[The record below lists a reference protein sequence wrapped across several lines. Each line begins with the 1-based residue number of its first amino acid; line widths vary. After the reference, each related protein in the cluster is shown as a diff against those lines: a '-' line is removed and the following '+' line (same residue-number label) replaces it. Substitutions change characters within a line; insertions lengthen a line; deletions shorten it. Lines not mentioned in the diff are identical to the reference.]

1 MYYKLK
7 FKSMVLGLLLSLAI
21 GALAGF
27 LGSKIFSGAG
37 KGLLINLLIGIVGG
51 FIGGWLFGGGGLL
64 WQLISATV
72 GSIALLWIISLIK
85 K

>member
-1 MYYKLK
+1 MKI
-7 FKSMVLGLLLSLAI
+7 LGLLLSLAI

-37 KGLLINLLIGIVGG
+37 KGLLLNLLIGIVGG
-51 FIGGWLFGGGGLL
+51 FLGGWLFGLLGIGGGNVI

-72 GSIALLWIISLIK
+72 GAIVLLWIISLIK

>member
-1 MYYKLK
+1 M
-7 FKSMVLGLLLSLAI
+7 GLIWSIII

-37 KGLLINLLIGIVGG
+37 KGLLLNLIIGIVGG
-51 FIGGWLFGGGGLL
+51 FIGGWIFGLLGIGGGSMP
-64 WQLISATV
+64 WQLVSATV
-72 GSIALLWIISLIK
+72 GAIVLLWIISLIK

>member
-1 MYYKLK
+1 M
-7 FKSMVLGLLLSLAI
+7 GLFLSLLI

-37 KGLLINLLIGIVGG
+37 KGLLLNLIIGIVGG
-51 FIGGWLFGGGGLL
+51 ALGGWLFSLVGVGDNSIL
-64 WQLISATV
+64 WQLVSATV
-72 GSIALLWIISLIK
+72 GSVVLLWIISVIK

>member
-1 MYYKLK
+1 ML
-7 FKSMVLGLLLSLAI
+7 LGLLLSLAI

-37 KGLLINLLIGIVGG
+37 KGLLLNLLIGIGGG
-51 FIGGWLFGGGGLL
+51 FLGGGLFGLIGIGGGSIL

-72 GSIALLWIISLIK
+72 GAIVLLWIISLIK

>member
-1 MYYKLK
+1 
-7 FKSMVLGLLLSLAI
+7 MVLGLLLSLAI

-51 FIGGWLFGGGGLL
+51 FLGGWLFGLIGIGGGGLL

-72 GSIALLWIISLIK
+72 GAIALLWIISLIK

>member
-1 MYYKLK
+1 MEGL
-7 FKSMVLGLLLSLAI
+7 LGLILSILI

-37 KGLLINLLIGIVGG
+37 KGLLLNLLIGIVGG
-51 FIGGWLFGGGGLL
+51 FLGGWLFGHLGIGGGGLL

-72 GSIALLWIISLIK
+72 GSILLLWIISLIK

>member
-1 MYYKLK
+1 M
-7 FKSMVLGLLLSLAI
+7 GLIWSIII

-37 KGLLINLLIGIVGG
+37 KGLLLNLIIGIVGG
-51 FIGGWLFGGGGLL
+51 FIGGWIFGLLGIGGGSML
-64 WQLISATV
+64 WQLVSATV
-72 GSIALLWIISLIK
+72 GAIVLLWIISLIK

>member
-1 MYYKLK
+1 M
-7 FKSMVLGLLLSLAI
+7 GLILSLLI

-37 KGLLINLLIGIVGG
+37 KGLLLNLIIGIVGSMLG
-51 FIGGWLFGGGGLL
+51 SCLFSLVGIGGNGLV
-64 WQLISATV
+64 WQLVCATV
-72 GSIALLWIISLIK
+72 GAIVLLWIISLIK

>member
-1 MYYKLK
+1 
-7 FKSMVLGLLLSLAI
+7 MVLGLLLSLAI

-27 LGSKIFSGAG
+27 IGSKVFSGAG

-51 FIGGWLFGGGGLL
+51 FLGGWLFGLIGIGGGGLL

-72 GSIALLWIISLIK
+72 GAIALLWIISLIK

>member
-1 MYYKLK
+1 M
-7 FKSMVLGLLLSLAI
+7 LGLLLSLAI

-27 LGSKIFSGAG
+27 LGSKLFDGAG
-37 KGLLINLLIGIVGG
+37 KGLLMNLLIGIAGGFLGGFLFGLIGVGG
-51 FIGGWLFGGGGLL
+51 SSII

-72 GSIALLWIISLIK
+72 GAIVLLWIISKLK

>member
-1 MYYKLK
+1 
-7 FKSMVLGLLLSLAI
+7 MVLGLLLSLAI

-37 KGLLINLLIGIVGG
+37 KGLLLNLLIGIVGG

-72 GSIALLWIISLIK
+72 GAIALLWIISLIK

>member
-1 MYYKLK
+1 
-7 FKSMVLGLLLSLAI
+7 MVLGLLLSLTI

-37 KGLLINLLIGIVGG
+37 KGLLLNLLIGIVGG

-72 GSIALLWIISLIK
+72 GAIALLWIISLIK

>member
-1 MYYKLK
+1 MA
-7 FKSMVLGLLLSLAI
+7 GLLLSLLI

-37 KGLLINLLIGIVGG
+37 KGLLLNLIIGIVGG
-51 FIGGWLFGGGGLL
+51 FLGGWAFSLLGIGGGGVF

-72 GSIALLWIISLIK
+72 GAILLLWIISLIK